1 MNSET
6 DQADES
12 RAPRWLLV
20 LGGLSTL
27 LYGTVAFLSWQF
39 DFQTA
44 GVDRP
49 LLAVLLLLAACF
61 VCYGL
66 AIAIVMRKP
75 LPTHSLKQIVAA
87 AIVFRIVML
96 FSLPIQEVDLYRYL
110 WDGAVCAE
118 GVSPFAYSPAVVKL
132 ADQTSTDDKRLRR
145 LVNLLD
151 REPAMA
157 EVLDHVHFAEL
168 PTIYPPTS
176 QAVFAAV
183 NLTTP
188 SGAPLS
194 VRVGILK
201 AWLIGFDVATLFV
214 VIGLLRICKQPAQ
227 WCLIYA
233 WCPLLIK
240 EVANSGHLDAIA
252 VFLTTAAVYGL
263 VRSGAWQRL
272 AKDRGV
278 FPGGKPRLRGWAAW
292 LLGLA
297 VGAKLYPVVLVP
309 LFAAFVYRTAGL
321 RALLVPV
328 IIFSLTAGL
337 LLYPMLP
344 ASDAGSDPSR
354 GVVTF
359 LQQWEM
365 NDFLFMNVVENIKPT
380 GGRPPHEVPW
390 FSVIPDAVR
399 VTVVESIGNRF
410 HIPAQRVP
418 FLLTRLLTG
427 LAFLI
432 TALTIAWKYSGPAS
446 DVQNQLARLCEGV
459 FLTVAWFWL
468 LCPTQN
474 PWYWTWALPLLPFA
488 KSRVW
493 LAVSGLTLFYY
504 LRFWFG
510 YHFPE
515 TTVWG
520 TRYTGTAFFDF
531 VVTWVEFAP
540 WFGCL
545 LVSYLRFVATIR
557 PTGHRGPAATG
568 SEARRW

>member
-1 MNSET
+1 MKSET
-6 DQADES
+6 DQADAS
-12 RAPRWLLV
+12 QANRWLLALGSLSAV
-20 LGGLSTL
+20 L
-27 LYGTVAFLSWQF
+27 YAAVAWLSWRF

-49 LLAVLLLLAACF
+49 ILAVLLLLAACF

-66 AIAIVMRKP
+66 AIALVTRKA
-75 LPTHSLKQIVAA
+75 LPTHSLKQIVVAA
-87 AIVFRIVML
+87 VLFRIVML

-118 GVSPFAYSPAVVKL
+118 GVSPFAYSPAVVQL
-132 ADQTSTDDKRLRR
+132 AAQTSTDEEPLRR

-151 REPAMA
+151 REPAMG
-157 EVLDHVHFAEL
+157 EVLDRVHFAEL

-188 SGAPLS
+188 SGSPLS
-194 VRVGILK
+194 VRVWILK
-201 AWLIGFDVATLFV
+201 AWLIGFDVGTLFV
-214 VIGLLRICKQPAQ
+214 VIGLLRFCKLPTQL
-227 WCLIYA
+227 CLIYA

-263 VRSGAWQRL
+263 VRSGPRL
-272 AKDRGV
+272 GLTEERTIS
-278 FPGGKPRLRGWAAW
+278 PGWKPRLRGGAAW

-297 VGAKLYPVVLVP
+297 VGAKLYPIVLVP
-309 LFAAFVYRTAGL
+309 IFAAFVYRTAGL
-321 RALLVPV
+321 RALIVPMMV
-328 IIFSLTAGL
+328 FSLTVGL

-344 ASDAGSDPSR
+344 AGGSGSDPSR

-359 LQQWEM
+359 LQQWEI
-365 NDFLFMNVVENIKPT
+365 NDFLFMNIVENIKPT
-380 GGRPPHEVPW
+380 AGRPPHEVAW
-390 FSVIPDAVR
+390 FSLVPETLRLAVVNSTSTRFNIP
-399 VTVVESIGNRF
+399 VE
-410 HIPAQRVP
+410 RVP
-418 FLLTRLLTG
+418 FLVTRWLTG
-427 LAFLI
+427 LAFLSI
-432 TALTIAWKYSGPAS
+432 ALTMAWKYTGPTPNARTGS
-446 DVQNQLARLCEGV
+446 ARLCEGV

-493 LAVSGLTLFYY
+493 LAVSGLTLVYY
-504 LRFWFG
+504 MRFWFG

-515 TTVWG
+515 TPVGG
-520 TRYTGTAFFDF
+520 TPYPGTAFFDF

-540 WFGCL
+540 WFACL
-545 LVSYLRFVATIR
+545 LWSYLIR
-557 PTGHRGPAATG
+557 
-568 SEARRW
+568 RRQGLRKP